1 MLLASIAYF
10 FIFSYKPYVDPPN
23 AQVPFVTACIKPF
36 KEENNDLMEQL
47 LNEEQQ
53 MSVDNNEPELVKV
66 KPIED
71 LVPTNTVENDS
82 TNNLT

>member
-36 KEENNDLMEQL
+36 KEDNPQL
-47 LNEEQQ
+47 HEEQEV
-53 MSVDNNEPELVKV
+53 SYGDEPTVVEV
-66 KPIED
+66 KPSEDIED
-71 LVPTNTVENDS
+71 RNTMKDGS
-82 TNNLT
+82 INN